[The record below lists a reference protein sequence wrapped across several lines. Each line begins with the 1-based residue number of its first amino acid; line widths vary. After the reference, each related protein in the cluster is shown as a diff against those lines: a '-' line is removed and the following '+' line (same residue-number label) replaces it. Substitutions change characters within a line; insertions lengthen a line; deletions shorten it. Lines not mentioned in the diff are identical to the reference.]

1 MKMSKCGRGVFPV
14 EGQRMGRE
22 GGRGKRPEVIA
33 LPAEE
38 RNSLG
43 KGPREVAVYSWSHQ
57 FFWKAAGEEG
67 SQEK

>member
-1 MKMSKCGRGVFPV
+1 
-14 EGQRMGRE
+14 MGRE